1 MAKMTTLKMKER
13 LEKELQAPNRQFS
26 YNRDNDALTVVQS
39 GKKVTLAIPQIIAN
53 YENDGDAAVEKLF
66 IMWKRVFEQQR
77 EMLSWKI
84 IKRTFI
90 LLCVQLLFLVKQKL
104 EKYC

>member
-1 MAKMTTLKMKER
+1 MEGEALMAKMTTLKMKER

-53 YENDGDAAVEKLF
+53 YENDGDAAVEKNC
-66 IMWKRVFEQQR
+66 
-77 EMLSWKI
+77 
-84 IKRTFI
+84 
-90 LLCVQLLFLVKQKL
+90 LLCGRGFSSSSGK
-104 EKYC
+104 C